1 MQLDLAQMTEV
12 ALMGTGEVADLIEA
26 GVEDTKTPSLSILLS
41 K

>member
-1 MQLDLAQMTEV
+1 V